1 MWLLVE
7 DDNDIRTIVSMM
19 MTFWGESPL
28 SFPDGNA
35 AWAWLDSVEN
45 GTFSGTL
52 PELALMDIKMP
63 GYFGDKIAARIR
75 TVANLKEIPIVLMT
89 AFALTEAE
97 IQEMRQKAGIDHL
110 INKPLPD
117 MDVLRSLLYKV
128 RDDRKMAVDKRA
140 TQESASLLVAKHTPP
155 VAPANSDAIVVAA
168 IMPTLPIAAVIPTVP
183 TKPPT
188 PVEPT
193 PPPAEQGRP
202 SFAEGNVLAGDSQPK
217 EPKS

>member
-117 MDVLRSLLYKV
+117 MDVLRGLLYKV
-128 RDDRKMAVDKRA
+128 RDERKIAVDKRA
-140 TQESASLLVAKHTPP
+140 TQESASLLAAKHTPP
-155 VAPANSDAIVVAA
+155 VVTAAVAS
-168 IMPTLPIAAVIPTVP
+168 IAAVVP
-183 TKPPT
+183 TTPDASATPSEPT
-188 PVEPT
+188 PT

-202 SFAEGNVLAGDSQPK
+202 SFAEGNVLTGDSQPK